1 MLAECAVVGMQHAGT
16 EQRSACEA
24 GLPLVAAQERGNA
37 SPPAAIRL
45 PGRAC
50 NQVGSAAK
58 LLEQARRCALVISDE
73 SEAHDLMA
81 SDRYSILLS
90 IPFPK

>member
-1 MLAECAVVGMQHAGT
+1 MLAERAVVGMQHAGT

-45 PGRAC
+45 PDRAC
-50 NQVGSAAK
+50 NQVGAAAK
-58 LLEQARRCALVISDE
+58 LLEQARRCALVGEQSV
-73 SEAHDLMA
+73 HGGR
-81 SDRYSILLS
+81 SDRAE
-90 IPFPK
+90 